1 MFKIWPCF
9 FLCLPLSAFAQNG
22 DFFKPDSARKTIKA
36 VKITTAIK
44 VDGLL
49 EEPEWNLAA
58 PSAPFIQ
65 VEPYQ
70 GQVSHYV
77 TLVKVLYNRQYLYFG
92 IICKDPFGKKAIR
105 ATDFIRDFDE
115 TKHDLVGVAF
125 DNFNDKRNAMVFATN
140 AFGVQRDLLA

>member
-9 FLCLPLSAFAQNG
+9 FLCLSLSAFAQNG
-22 DFFKPDSARKTIKA
+22 DFFKPDSARRSIKA

-58 PSAPFIQ
+58 PSAPFTQ

-70 GQVSHYV
+70 GQASHYI
-77 TLVKVLYNRQYLYFG
+77 TLVKVLYNRDRKSA
-92 IICKDPFGKKAIR
+92 CR
-105 ATDFIRDFDE
+105 ER
-115 TKHDLVGVAF
+115 V
-125 DNFNDKRNAMVFATN
+125 
-140 AFGVQRDLLA
+140 